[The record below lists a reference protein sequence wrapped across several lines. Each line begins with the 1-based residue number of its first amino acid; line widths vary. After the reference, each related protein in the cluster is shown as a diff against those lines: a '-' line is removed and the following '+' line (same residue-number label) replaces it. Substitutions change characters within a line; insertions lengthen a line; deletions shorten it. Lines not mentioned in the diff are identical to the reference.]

1 MNLEDMIL
9 VSVDDHVIEPP
20 GAFTPHWPAHL
31 KGREPKIEKR
41 NERDVWVFEEK
52 AAGYMG
58 LNSVVGR
65 PREEY
70 GMEPLN
76 YEQMRRG
83 TWDLKSRVEDMDAN
97 GILGSICFPTFPG
110 FAGQRFQNVS
120 RDDKEVA
127 LAAIRAYNDW
137 HYYDW
142 SEAAPGRFIPLMLVP
157 FWDMQAAVAEVN
169 RLAALGVHALSFS
182 DNPALSGWPSIHDP
196 YWEPLWKACADN
208 NVVICCHIGTGAA
221 AAHASDLSPI
231 DAWITSMPIS
241 IANSAADWIWA
252 PMWKKYPTLKMA
264 LSEGGIGWIPYL
276 LERADFTHGHHNAW
290 TNSDFGGKMP
300 SDIFKKH
307 IISCF
312 IEDKFGLH
320 NLDYIGEDMVMYEC
334 DYPHS
339 DSVWPHSAEKLWDDV
354 KHLADETINKIT
366 HINAMREF
374 SYDPFSKLAREN
386 CTVGALK
393 RRAAAVPVMTDPI
406 LGMGGAKPNRE
417 PGKPVTSGD
426 INRMFESADAESTVS
441 GRR

>member
-20 GAFTPHWPAHL
+20 AAFAPHWPAHL
-31 KGREPKIEKR
+31 KGREPHIESR
-41 NERDVWVFEEK
+41 GNRDVWVFEDK
-52 AAGYMG
+52 VSGYMG

-65 PREEY
+65 PKEEY

-83 TWDLKSRVEDMDAN
+83 TWDIKARVEDMDAN

-110 FAGQRFQNVS
+110 FAGQRFQKVAAN
-120 RDDKEVA
+120 DPEVA

-137 HYYDW
+137 HFYDW
-142 SEAAPGRFIPLMLVP
+142 AGAAPGRFIPLMLIP
-157 FWDMQAAVAEVN
+157 MWDPQAAAVEIA
-169 RLAALGVHALSFS
+169 RMAKLGVHAMSLS
-182 DNPALSGWPSIHDP
+182 DNPAVNGFPSIHDE
-196 YWEPLWKACADN
+196 YWDPVWKACADN
-208 NVVICCHIGTGAA
+208 KVVILCHIGSGAA
-221 AAHASDLSPI
+221 APHASDKSPI

-252 PMWKKYPTLKMA
+252 PMWKKYPDLRMA

-290 TNSDFGGKMP
+290 TNSNFGGKMP
-300 SDIFKKH
+300 SDIFRKH

-312 IEDKFGLH
+312 IEDKFGLD

-339 DSVWPHSAEKLWDDV
+339 DSVWPRSAEKLWADV
-354 KHLADETINKIT
+354 KDLSRETIDKIT
-366 HINAMREF
+366 HLNAMREF
-374 SYDPFSKLAREN
+374 SYDPFPLLGREN

-393 RRAAAVPVMTDPI
+393 RSAAAVPVNTAPI
-406 LGMGGAKPNRE
+406 LGMGGAAPKRDKN
-417 PGKPVTSGD
+417 KPVTSGD
-426 INRMFESADAESTVS
+426 INAMFASADAESTVS
-441 GRR
+441 GRS

>member
-20 GAFTPHWPAHL
+20 GAFTRHWPERF
-31 KGREPKIEKR
+31 KGREPKIELR
-41 NERDVWVFEEK
+41 DNRDVWVFEEK
-52 AAGYMG
+52 VSGYMG

-65 PREEY
+65 PKEEY

-83 TWDLKSRVEDMDAN
+83 TWDIKARVEDMDAN

-110 FAGQRFQNVS
+110 FAGQRFQKI
-120 RDDKEVA
+120 DDKDVGF
-127 LAAIRAYNDW
+127 AAIQAYNDW
-137 HYYDW
+137 HFYDW
-142 SEAAPGRFIPLMLVP
+142 SGAAPGRFIPLMLIP
-157 FWDMQAAVAEVN
+157 MWDPQRAAAEIT
-169 RLAALGVHALSFS
+169 RMAKLGVHAMSLS
-182 DNPALSGWPSIHDP
+182 DNPALNGFPSIHDA
-196 YWEPLWKACADN
+196 YWEPVWKACSDN
-208 NVVICCHIGTGAA
+208 DVVICCHIGSGTSAP
-221 AAHASDLSPI
+221 HASEMSPI

-252 PMWKKYPTLKMA
+252 PMWKRYPNLRMA

-290 TNSDFGGKMP
+290 TNSNFGGKTP
-300 SDIFKKH
+300 SDIFRKH

-312 IEDKFGLH
+312 IEDRFGLH

-339 DSVWPHSAEKLWDDV
+339 DSVWPYSAEKLWDDV
-354 KHLADETINKIT
+354 KHLSNETINKIT

-374 SYDPFSKLAREN
+374 YYDPFAYRPKEE

-393 RRAAAVPVMTDPI
+393 RSAAAVPVDTAPT
-406 LGMGGAKPNRE
+406 LNMGGAAPTRE
-417 PGKPVTSGD
+417 AGKPVTSGD
-426 INRMFESADAESTVS
+426 INRMFADAAAESTVS
-441 GRR
+441 GRS